1 MDRFLGIGDIE
12 PAELRELVALAAKV
26 KADPGSVA
34 GALTGRSI
42 GLFFMK
48 QSVRTWV
55 SCDVAAIEL
64 GVHPVVIRNE
74 QVGLGTRETPE
85 DVGRVLERYLD
96 LLGMRVFDHSDLE
109 KIADVGFGA
118 GGESALRSRAPVP
131 GDRRRPDPRRAS
143 PGRRSV
149 LAYVGDGNNTCNSL
163 MLAAAMA
170 GASVRIATPPGYE
183 PDRRL
188 LAEAHR
194 FAEVVVTNDPAEA
207 VAGADA
213 VYTDVWASMGQ
224 ESEADERRAR
234 IRSLPGGPR
243 SLRIGQRRRHLPP
256 LPAGPPG
263 RRGDRRGHGS
273 SSFPGLRPGRE
284 PPPLVQGDSADRAG
298 LNLPPTCAHRV
309 PSSPGFRLSFLRR
322 CRSLAGWR

>member
-1 MDRFLGIGDIE
+1 MDRFLSISDIE
-12 PAELRELVALAAKV
+12 PAELRELVGLAARV
-26 KADPGSVA
+26 KSDPSSVA

-96 LLGMRVFDHSDLE
+96 LLGMRVFEHTDLE
-109 KIADVGFGA
+109 KIADVV
-118 GGESALRSRAPVP
+118 SVPVVNLLS
-131 GDRRRPDPRRAS
+131 DREHPCQAIADIQTLAEHRLVE
-143 PGRRSV
+143 GSV

-170 GASVRIATPPGYE
+170 GASIRVATPSGYE
-183 PDRRL
+183 PDRHL

-194 FAEVVVTNDPAEA
+194 YAEVVVTNDPKEA
-207 VAGADA
+207 VVGADA
-213 VYTDVWASMGQ
+213 IYTDVWASMGQ
-224 ESEADERRAR
+224 ESEAADRRHIFAPYRVDLALFESAKDDAIFLHCLPAHRGEEVTDEVMDH
-234 IRSLPGGPR
+234 PR
-243 SLRIGQRRRHLPP
+243 SRVYDQAENRLH
-256 LPAGPPG
+256 
-263 RRGDRRGHGS
+263 
-273 SSFPGLRPGRE
+273 SFKAIL
-284 PPPLVQGDSADRAG
+284 LTA
-298 LNLPPTCAHRV
+298 
-309 PSSPGFRLSFLRR
+309 LS
-322 CRSLAGWR
+322 

>member
-26 KADPGSVA
+26 KADPSSVA

-96 LLGMRVFDHSDLE
+96 LLGMRVFEHSDLE
-109 KIADVGFGA
+109 QIAAVVSVPVVNLLSNREHPCQAIADIQTLA
-118 GGESALRSRAPVP
+118 EH
-131 GDRRRPDPRRAS
+131 RPTE
-143 PGRRSV
+143 GSV

-170 GASVRIATPPGYE
+170 GATVKIATPPGYE
-183 PDRRL
+183 PDREL

-194 FAEVVVTNDPAEA
+194 YGEVVVTNDPREA
-207 VAGADA
+207 VTGANA

-224 ESEADERRAR
+224 ESEAAERRR
-234 IRSLPGGPR
+234 IFAPYRVDLGLFESAADDAIFLHCLPAHRGEEVTDEVMEHPR
-243 SLRIGQRRRHLPP
+243 SRVYDQAENRLH
-256 LPAGPPG
+256 
-263 RRGDRRGHGS
+263 
-273 SSFPGLRPGRE
+273 SFKAILLTALG
-284 PPPLVQGDSADRAG
+284 
-298 LNLPPTCAHRV
+298 
-309 PSSPGFRLSFLRR
+309 
-322 CRSLAGWR
+322 